1 VKAAIERIVACFGL
15 VTVLGA
21 PFQFEAAELEG
32 VAEAADEAIEE
43 ATEQQRVV
51 PFALP
56 ASGPA
61 RRDAVPEAFGR
72 RAPGTVQDLKA
83 MEDHLRELV
92 ARVSPAVVGVR
103 VGGSTGSGVII
114 SGDGLVLTAAHVSG
128 APGREVRF
136 TFPDGRTAS
145 GTTLGTDHGTDSGLM
160 RITEE
165 GDWPYAGLGEAD
177 SVALG
182 DWVMALGHPGGFDEE
197 RPVVVRLGRVIW
209 RSSGVIRTDSTLMS
223 GDSGGPLFDVH
234 GRVVGIHSR
243 ISESTA
249 ANFHVPV
256 GSYVASWERLARGE
270 NWGGRGFGSRT
281 WVGVRGTDDSGGC
294 RLERVW
300 EGGPAHRAGLREGDV
315 VTRIDRKP
323 VKDYAFFL
331 EKVSEVEVGDTVM
344 IEVVRGNE
352 RLEVEVT
359 VEARRRGRGPPGE
372 R

>member
-1 VKAAIERIVACFGL
+1 MRTGVWL
-15 VTVLGA
+15 VTLLGA
-21 PFQFEAAELEG
+21 TVQLEAAEPEG
-32 VAEAADEAIEE
+32 VAEAVVEAIAES
-43 ATEQQRVV
+43 ADQPRAI

-56 ASGPA
+56 TTEPA
-61 RRDAVPEAFGR
+61 RREAIPEAFRR
-72 RAPGTVQDLKA
+72 RAPGTVDDLKA
-83 MEDHLRELV
+83 MEDHLRGLV

-114 SGDGLVLTAAHVSG
+114 SRDGLVLTAAHVSG
-128 APGREVRF
+128 APGRDVRF
-136 TFPDGRTAS
+136 TFPDGSTAS

-165 GDWPYAGLGEAD
+165 GDWPYAGLGDAD

-209 RSSGVIRTDSTLMS
+209 RSSGVIRTDSILMS

-256 GSYVASWERLARGE
+256 GNYVASWERLARGD

-300 EGGPAHRAGLREGDV
+300 ENGPAHRAGLREGDV

-331 EKVSEVEVGDTVM
+331 EMVSEVEVGETVTL
-344 IEVVRGNE
+344 EVLRGDE

-359 VEARRRGRGPPGE
+359 VEARRRGRGPPRE